1 MADRGGANPI
11 SDCVLF
17 TCGAAHPVVVYHAAV
32 SRRAVQRPAPR
43 MEGQTSVRRFDS
55 GQLPAR
61 IRAQQLAE
69 SCPAASLADL
79 LVRCFVRHA
88 LACLRRGHGHR
99 AGPLE
104 WPADDRNNSGESALQ
119 ISNCRISWRR
129 NYFSVDLF
137 SRLDH
142 RGLPTPG
149 SPVVLAG
156 RNFCLERA
164 RLYAG
169 RNAPIHVGLE
179 HCRIPGHV
187 LELGARLAHEGCWRD
202 LDKSTNLQIYK
213 KQAECSSGA
222 RDSVSAPPDAKFLHA
237 RAMPSVPGGEG
248 MSARPDRPRELPGRL
263 RGCFA
268 GPGGPHSETPA
279 TSVARRFPGRPS
291 KSLEGTI
298 ASEGR
303 FSCWRP

>member
-1 MADRGGANPI
+1 
-11 SDCVLF
+11 
-17 TCGAAHPVVVYHAAV
+17 
-32 SRRAVQRPAPR
+32 

-99 AGPLE
+99 AGPVE
-104 WPADDRNNSGESALQ
+104 WPANDRNNSGESALQ

-129 NYFSVDLF
+129 NYCSVDLF

-149 SPVVLAG
+149 SPLVLAG
-156 RNFCLERA
+156 RNSCLERA
-164 RLYAG
+164 GLYSG
-169 RNAPIHVGLE
+169 RNASIHVGLE

-187 LELGARLAHEGCWRD
+187 LELGAQLAHEGCWRD

-222 RDSVSAPPDAKFLHA
+222 QDECRGSSGRKILTRLSYAFCAWRRRNVGTSRSSAGTSWLTSRTFCWTWWTTFGDSCDIGGSA
-237 RAMPSVPGGEG
+237 
-248 MSARPDRPRELPGRL
+248 
-263 RGCFA
+263 
-268 GPGGPHSETPA
+268 
-279 TSVARRFPGRPS
+279 
-291 KSLEGTI
+291 I
-298 ASEGR
+298 
-303 FSCWRP
+303 